1 MVCWECWWRD
11 ENGTG
16 LDGLENHPVG
26 EQEMASITS
35 PMAANYK
42 LLKLWSCNSW
52 VLARI
57 QLEWC
62 LAFQVKYQ
70 VKGCPSFEA
79 YTPCLPLGANQHCRS
94 SSCKQH
100 TMRPHGPQKRQATQP
115 NILRPDDQQQQT
127 KKKRKIRLL
136 SQPTT
141 HKNKQ
146 QKQKNTNRRRLFF
159 WVGKWCRPLE
169 QAASKGVQ
177 PNLKPTATEWRSKSS
192 PAGFSVGKRWR
203 LTARKIPV

>member
-127 KKKRKIRLL
+127 KTHEAWATWTVEGEWQVEIFCATPHQLTHSCHPAAWCCCLGTLAAFCPCFNDFLL
-136 SQPTT
+136 P
-141 HKNKQ
+141 
-146 QKQKNTNRRRLFF
+146 
-159 WVGKWCRPLE
+159 
-169 QAASKGVQ
+169 
-177 PNLKPTATEWRSKSS
+177 
-192 PAGFSVGKRWR
+192 
-203 LTARKIPV
+203 